1 MDHLDF
7 RGALA
12 DLGWTIY
19 GSGARLGIS
28 PRHARRLA
36 SGDIRVTETIKR
48 LLEAHLELKALY
60 EQRNNS
66 WASKWRDPSNPCV
79 SPPSPS

>member
-1 MDHLDF
+1 VDHLDF

-12 DLGWTIY
+12 DLGWTIV

-28 PRHARRLA
+28 PRHAQRLA
-36 SGDIRVTETIKR
+36 SGNIRVTLTIQR

-66 WASKWRDPSNPCV
+66 WSSKWREAT
-79 SPPSPS
+79 PPPPA

>member
-12 DLGWTIY
+12 DLGWTIV

-28 PRHARRLA
+28 PRHAQRLA
-36 SGDIRVTETIKR
+36 SGNIRVTLTIQR

-66 WASKWRDPSNPCV
+66 WASKWREAT
-79 SPPSPS
+79 PPPPA